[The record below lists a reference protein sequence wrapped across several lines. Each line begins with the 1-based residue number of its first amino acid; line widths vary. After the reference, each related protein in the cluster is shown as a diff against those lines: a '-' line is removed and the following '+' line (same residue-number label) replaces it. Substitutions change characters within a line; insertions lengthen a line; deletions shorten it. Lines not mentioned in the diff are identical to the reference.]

1 MPGAIYYMLLK
12 CLTCRQNNIL
22 TLVVQTKATVC
33 ATIFFSRSEVRSK
46 GVLDHI
52 GVRINKQ
59 TDFTPLFE
67 SV

>member
-1 MPGAIYYMLLK
+1 M
-12 CLTCRQNNIL
+12 QNIL

-59 TDFTPLFE
+59 IDFTPLFE